1 MNVRE
6 KASSEGIQQARP
18 SIASSTTPEEAKM
31 NRSGATLALRI
42 IQRTALSLTIG
53 LGLVV
58 GAQAANAPMTCTIQT
73 NTGNYLTAVGGGGR
87 TTDVLHTDATRASS
101 WEKFVLIDIGEGSS
115 QYGIRTK
122 TGHYLTAVDGGGR
135 ISDVFHS
142 DATQLLD
149 WEKITLQSLGGGL
162 YALKTVTG
170 NYITAVGGGG
180 RTSDVL
186 HTDATKVG
194 AWEKFR
200 LNC

>member
-1 MNVRE
+1 VTIQSAGISLS
-6 KASSEGIQQARP
+6 ASLI
-18 SIASSTTPEEAKM
+18 PEEGQMIQSAAHVTLNIVK
-31 NRSGATLALRI
+31 RSM
-42 IQRTALSLTIG
+42 LSLAIG

-87 TTDVLHTDATRASS
+87 TSDVLHTDATKAST
-101 WEKFVLIDIGEGSS
+101 WEKFVLVDIGEGSS
-115 QYGIRTK
+115 QYGFRTK
-122 TGHYLTAVDGGGR
+122 TGNYLTAVGGGGR
-135 ISDVFHS
+135 IADVFHS
-142 DATQLLD
+142 DATQLRD
-149 WEKITLQSLGGGL
+149 WEKITVQSLGGGV

-186 HTDATKVG
+186 HTDATRIG

>member
-1 MNVRE
+1 MDRLV
-6 KASSEGIQQARP
+6 AR
-18 SIASSTTPEEAKM
+18 
-31 NRSGATLALRI
+31 LALRLV
-42 IQRTALSLTIG
+42 RGSALSLAIG

-58 GAQAANAPMTCTIQT
+58 GSQAANAPITCNIQT

-101 WEKFVLIDIGEGSS
+101 WEKFVLVDIGEGSS
-115 QYGIRTK
+115 QYGFRTVN
-122 TGHYLTAVDGGGR
+122 GHYLTAVSGGGR
-135 ISDVFHS
+135 ITDVFHS
-142 DATQLLD
+142 DATQLRD
-149 WEKITLQSLGGGL
+149 WEKITLQSLGGGF
-162 YALKTVTG
+162 YALKTVSG

-186 HTDATKVG
+186 HTDATRVG